1 MRFIFILFIILI
13 SLGSAYGAYLLLSM
27 PGGMRID
34 AFGLEVELNVF
45 WSVIALL
52 LLGGLIAL
60 GISLITGFWRL
71 PKRIGKGR
79 TARKV
84 KQGNQA
90 LADGLLA
97 AEAGDAK
104 AALRHAK
111 KAAQYAEDERLK
123 LLLEARAA
131 EASSDWSGA
140 ERAWGQLARLPGG
153 QLAGLR
159 GAATAAAERG
169 DGLMAEARAK
179 EALALKSDADWPFQS
194 LFDLQV
200 AKGDWKTALE
210 TLALGAKRGL
220 ISGDSLR
227 RRRAVLHTARA
238 AGLGIDQRQ
247 LAQKSL
253 AEAIRAAP
261 TFPPA
266 AWHGARQLIAIGKAK
281 AAQGVLELA
290 WKARPHPALAQL
302 SRKLTKT
309 DTPDTIESRLLALA
323 AANVEHRESRI
334 LHAEIAMDAKNWVK
348 AVKILADLVEHGPT
362 ARLCLLMERALK
374 GYGDKDEAA
383 RWARMAVTASRE
395 ADWSD
400 IDPKGGAFDYDRDDW
415 ARMVYKFGDVGELVH
430 PRYER
435 FGRELEAGRVLALPA
450 PEDEEQELPENAKA
464 PSGPVSAPVTYV
476 LDDD

>member
-1 MRFIFILFIILI
+1 MVRLI
-13 SLGSAYGAYLLLSM
+13 
-27 PGGMRID
+27 
-34 AFGLEVELNVF
+34 VF
-45 WSVIALL
+45 IALL
-52 LLGGLIAL
+52 LLVAVGTLLLSRIPGNVSIDAFGIVADLNIIATVLLLAVLFGLAGLAFWLLSAFWTAPKKL
-60 GISLITGFWRL
+60 GR
-71 PKRIGKGR
+71 GR
-79 TARKV
+79 AARKV

-111 KAAQYAEDERLK
+111 KATQFADDERLK

-131 EASSDWSGA
+131 EASDDWSGA

-169 DGLMAEARAK
+169 DGIMAEARAR
-179 EALALKSDADWPFQS
+179 EALAIKSDADWPFQS

-220 ISGDSLR
+220 VSGDSLR

-261 TFPPA
+261 AFPPA
-266 AWHGARQLIAIGKAK
+266 AWHGARQLMAGGKVK

-290 WKARPHPALAQL
+290 WKARPHPAIAQL
-302 SRKLTKT
+302 ARRLSKT
-309 DTPDTIESRLLALA
+309 DTPEIIAQRLKSLAES
-323 AANVEHRESRI
+323 NSEHRESRI
-334 LHAEIAMDAKNWVK
+334 LQAELAMDAQNWVA
-348 AVKILADLVEHGPT
+348 AVKVLADLVEHGAT
-362 ARLCLLMERALK
+362 ARLCLLMERALS
-374 GYGDKDEAA
+374 GYGDKAEAS
-383 RWARMAVTASRE
+383 RWARMALTASRE

-400 IDPKGGAFDYDRDDW
+400 LDPKGSAFEYSTADW
-415 ARMVYKFGDVGELVH
+415 ARLVYKFGDVSELVH
-430 PRYER
+430 PRYEK

-450 PEDEEQELPENAKA
+450 PDDEDEVLPERAKA
-464 PSGPVSAPVTYV
+464 PTDLVTAPATYIV
-476 LDDD
+476 DND

>member
-1 MRFIFILFIILI
+1 MRFIFLIFVILLM
-13 SLGSAYGAYLLLSM
+13 LGSAYGAYLLLSM
-27 PGGMRID
+27 PGGMQIN
-34 AFGLEVELNVF
+34 AFGLEIELNVF

-52 LLGGLIAL
+52 LLGSLIAL
-60 GISLITGFWRL
+60 TISLLTGFWRL

-79 TARKV
+79 TERRR

-104 AALRHAK
+104 AALKHAK

-131 EASSDWSGA
+131 EASDDWSGA

-169 DGLMAEARAK
+169 DGIMAEARAK
-179 EALALKSDADWPFQS
+179 EALAIKSDADWPFQS

-220 ISGDSLR
+220 IGGDSLR

-261 TFPPA
+261 AFPPA
-266 AWHGARQLIAIGKAK
+266 AWHGARQLMVSGKTK

-302 SRKLTKT
+302 ARRLSKSDSPEIIAQRLT
-309 DTPDTIESRLLALA
+309 ALA
-323 AANVEHRESRI
+323 ESNPEHRESRI
-334 LHAEIAMDAKNWVK
+334 LQAEIAMDAQNWVA
-348 AVKILADLVEHGPT
+348 AVKILADLVEHGAT

-374 GYGDKDEAA
+374 GYGDKSEAG
-383 RWARMAVTASRE
+383 RWARMALTASRE

-400 IDPKGGAFDYDRDDW
+400 LDPKGSAFEYAKDDW
-415 ARMVYKFGDVGELVH
+415 ARLVYKFGDVGELVH
-430 PRYER
+430 PRYET

-450 PEDEEQELPENAKA
+450 PEEEEDALPEKAKA
-464 PSGPVSAPVTYV
+464 PTDPVTPPATYLV
-476 LDDD
+476 EED